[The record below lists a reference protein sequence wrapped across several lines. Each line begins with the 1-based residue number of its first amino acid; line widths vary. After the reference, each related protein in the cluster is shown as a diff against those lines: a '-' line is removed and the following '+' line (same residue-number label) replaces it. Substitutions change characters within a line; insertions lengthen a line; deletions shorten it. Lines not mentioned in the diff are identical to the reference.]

1 MNKEQVKQL
10 IIQQAQANGLDPAMM
25 LAIADIE
32 SKFKANAY
40 NPSGASGVF
49 QFIPKTAK
57 GYGLGNPMDANAN
70 VRAGMRFTKDNM
82 AYFKKTLGRE
92 PTPGEV
98 YLMHQQGMGGATS
111 LMRNPNALAA
121 DVVGNKAVSQNG
133 GWAGMTAGQ
142 FAGLWTGK
150 MDTTYAAYG
159 GHGFQPMQT
168 AGGGT
173 MGVRPDGSIGPLVD
187 PVAPPGQG
195 GQGGQI
201 APPMAG
207 RTAGVGPGRE
217 RRAMNSA
224 QLEGLR
230 QIAWGSPL
238 GQGFAT
244 PGQGV
249 PSLIDQSQVLRSGV
263 QPLNVTGIIG

>member
-1 MNKEQVKQL
+1 MNREQVKQL

-32 SKFKANAY
+32 SKFKAGAY
-40 NPSGASGVF
+40 NPSGASGVY
-49 QFIPKTAK
+49 QFMPKTAK
-57 GYGLGNPMDANAN
+57 GYGLSNPMDANAN
-70 VRAGMRFTKDNM
+70 VAAGMRFTKDNI

-121 DVVGNKAVSQNG
+121 NVVGQKAVTQNG

-150 MDTTYAAYG
+150 MDTTYQMYG
-159 GHGFQPMQT
+159 GQAYQPMVT
-168 AGGGT
+168 AGGPT
-173 MGVRPDGSIGPLVD
+173 MGLRPDGSIGPIGGTGGAGVD
-187 PVAPPGQG
+187 VGGTTVGQMAT
-195 GQGGQI
+195 GQTVG
-201 APPMAG
+201 M
-207 RTAGVGPGRE
+207 TAGAD
-217 RRAMNSA
+217 RRAVNTA
-224 QLEGLR
+224 QLDGLR
-230 QIAWGSPL
+230 QVAWGSPL
-238 GQGFAT
+238 GQGFSAQQ
-244 PGQGV
+244 QGA

-263 QPLNVTGIIG
+263 QPLNIAGIIV